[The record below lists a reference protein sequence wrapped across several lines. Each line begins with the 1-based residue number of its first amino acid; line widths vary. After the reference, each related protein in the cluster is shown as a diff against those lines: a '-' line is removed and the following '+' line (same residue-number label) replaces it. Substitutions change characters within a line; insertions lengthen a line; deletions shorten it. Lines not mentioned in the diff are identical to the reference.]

1 MIPEYVLT
9 VLEKLNNAGYEAY
22 PVGGCVRD
30 CLRGVTPHDWDVCT
44 NAFPDEMK
52 QVFADM
58 HCIETGLKHGTLT
71 VMSEGQPIEITTY
84 RSDGEYTDHRRPD
97 SVTFVRSLKDDL
109 SRRDFTVNA
118 LCIDRNSLCIDGQG
132 GVIDMFEGQKDL
144 ADKLIR
150 CVGDPEKR
158 FEEDALRILRALRF
172 SSVLDFDIEERT
184 AKALIKKSP
193 LLRFVS
199 AERIYVELKKLLC
212 GVRAGDILIRFREVF
227 AVIIPELAECF
238 DVAQNNPHHRY
249 DVYTHICKSVD
260 SIPPRDTLRLTMLL
274 HDIAKPR
281 CKTTDE
287 QGIDHFKKHPSVGA
301 EMADEILTRL
311 KADNAAKDL
320 ICEFIREHDN
330 RLAENERSVGRFIA
344 KHGYEFFDDYLL
356 IRKADTLAQSMYYR
370 EEKLADLDVLG
381 RIRHTLEE
389 KSVCLTLKDLDL
401 NGRDLI
407 ALGFTGKEIGVALDM
422 ALDGV
427 ISGNTENKKKELIEY
442 VERQSH
448 Y

>member
-1 MIPEYVLT
+1 MKASIPEYVLL

-44 NAFPDEMK
+44 NAFPEEMK
-52 QVFADM
+52 RVFADM
-58 HCIETGLKHGTLT
+58 HSIETGLKHGTLT
-71 VMSEGQPIEITTY
+71 VMSLGQPIEMTTY
-84 RSDGEYTDHRRPD
+84 RAGGDYTDHRRPD
-97 SVTFVRSLKDDL
+97 SVTFVRSLGDDL

-118 LCIDRNSLCIDGQG
+118 LCFDKQG
-132 GVIDMFEGQKDL
+132 GVIDMFDGQGDL
-144 ADKLIR
+144 ERKLIR

-172 SSVLDFDIEERT
+172 SSVLDFDIEENT
-184 AKALIKKSP
+184 AAALRKKAG
-193 LLRFVS
+193 LLSFVS
-199 AERIYVELKKLLC
+199 AERIFTELKKLLC
-212 GVRAGDILIRFREVF
+212 GVRAGDILIKYREVF
-227 AVIIPELAECF
+227 AVMIPELAECF
-238 DVAQNNPHHRY
+238 DIEQHNPHHQY

-260 SIPPRDTLRLTMLL
+260 NIPPRDTLRLTMML

-301 EMADEILTRL
+301 EMADGILTRL
-311 KADNAAKDL
+311 KADNATREL
-320 ICEFIREHDN
+320 VCEYIKEHDN

-344 KHGYEFFDDYLL
+344 KHGYEFFDEYML
-356 IRKADTLAQSMYYR
+356 IRRADTLAQSMYYR
-370 EEKLADLDVLG
+370 EEKLKDLDVLNE
-381 RIRHTLEE
+381 IRHSLEE
-389 KSVCLTLKDLDL
+389 KSACLTLKDLDL
-401 NGRDLI
+401 GGHDLI
-407 ALGFTGKEIGVALDM
+407 ALGFEGKEIGTALEM

-427 ISGNTENKKKELIEY
+427 ISGNVENKKKELIDY
-442 VERQSH
+442 VTRQSH